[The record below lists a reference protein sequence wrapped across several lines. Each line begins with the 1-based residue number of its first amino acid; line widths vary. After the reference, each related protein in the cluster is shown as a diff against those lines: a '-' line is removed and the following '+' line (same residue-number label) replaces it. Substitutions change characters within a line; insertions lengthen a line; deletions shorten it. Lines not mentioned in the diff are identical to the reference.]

1 MFSRMW
7 SGLKR
12 VSSTGFKFCL
22 GNPVAWDR
30 MIATIRDVSDLASP
44 AAIGLLNGR
53 LAGISNDEASHPMS
67 GDTTADVGDLI
78 ERLRRGDDSARGTL
92 LERVYHRLRRIAAA
106 TMQKKFPRLRAR
118 HEVDSVV
125 DEAWVQLMKALETT
139 RPVNAQDFYRLVF
152 RKVRHVL
159 LDMAR
164 RRVARMPGGNRLLP
178 PRTPPALRTPS
189 TSTTRPTSPPAWR
202 SGPRFTARSGGFRR
216 TRESSSDFI
225 TLPISPS
232 PRSLGS
238 WACTQSRSAGCGSP
252 RRHDSLI
259 GWTDLR
265 SLFDGSN
272 GRRRDGRS

>member
-1 MFSRMW
+1 
-7 SGLKR
+7 
-12 VSSTGFKFCL
+12 
-22 GNPVAWDR
+22 

-164 RRVARMPGGNRLLP
+164 RQGREDARRQQAPATSDTSGSSDPFDVDDSTYEPSRLAFWTEIHREVGRLPKDQRVVFRFHYFADLSQSEVARLLGLHPKQVSRLWL
-178 PRTPPALRTPS
+178 A
-189 TSTTRPTSPPAWR
+189 A
-202 SGPRFTARSGGFRR
+202 TARLAHR
-216 TRESSSDFI
+216 
-225 TLPISPS
+225 L
-232 PRSLGS
+232 
-238 WACTQSRSAGCGSP
+238 
-252 RRHDSLI
+252 
-259 GWTDLR
+259 
-265 SLFDGSN
+265 DGLEEFV
-272 GRRRDGRS
+272 